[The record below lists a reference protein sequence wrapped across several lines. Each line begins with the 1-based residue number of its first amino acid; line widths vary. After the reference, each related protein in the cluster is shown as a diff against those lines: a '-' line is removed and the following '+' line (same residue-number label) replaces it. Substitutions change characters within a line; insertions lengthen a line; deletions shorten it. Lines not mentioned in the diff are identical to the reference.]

1 MSRTATRKKEKWL
14 LEWITEK
21 LMKGGE
27 FFSGRN
33 NDDGMWQKKCRFA
46 GYLSSNHFEYN
57 DQKKSKGGLLGSF
70 ECIRNTIRK
79 ENWKLEKTCLAI
91 TPFIFKIRT
100 GLHQ

>member
-46 GYLSSNHFEYN
+46 GYLSSNQFEYN
-57 DQKKSKGGLLGSF
+57 DQKKSNEGLLYRN
-70 ECIRNTIRK
+70 ECVRNTIRK
-79 ENWKLEKTCLAI
+79 ENWKLVW
-91 TPFIFKIRT
+91 
-100 GLHQ
+100 Q

>member
-27 FFSGRN
+27 FFSERN

-46 GYLSSNHFEYN
+46 GYLSSNQFEYN
-57 DQKKSKGGLLGSF
+57 DQKKNQKEANLVALNALLEPQS
-70 ECIRNTIRK
+70 EKKIVNLRK
-79 ENWKLEKTCLAI
+79 LVW
-91 TPFIFKIRT
+91 
-100 GLHQ
+100 Q

>member
-33 NDDGMWQKKCRFA
+33 NDDGMWQKKCRFCRIFI
-46 GYLSSNHFEYN
+46 L
-57 DQKKSKGGLLGSF
+57 D
-70 ECIRNTIRK
+70 
-79 ENWKLEKTCLAI
+79 
-91 TPFIFKIRT
+91 PF
-100 GLHQ
+100 

>member
-46 GYLSSNHFEYN
+46 RYLSWTNSKVWGH
-57 DQKKSKGGLLGSF
+57 KSKSF
-70 ECIRNTIRK
+70 LNDAYAVFSQC
-79 ENWKLEKTCLAI
+79 
-91 TPFIFKIRT
+91 
-100 GLHQ
+100 GV